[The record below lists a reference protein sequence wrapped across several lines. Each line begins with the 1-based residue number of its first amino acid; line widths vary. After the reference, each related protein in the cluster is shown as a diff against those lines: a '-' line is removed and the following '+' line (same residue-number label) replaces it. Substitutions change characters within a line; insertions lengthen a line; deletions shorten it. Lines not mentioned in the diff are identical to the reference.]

1 MEQEEDGG
9 GAACGL
15 CRETGR
21 CADLKYITAVPAS
34 AGLAV
39 GTVRYLRHT
48 QSGLGRAV
56 RSPKEEQ
63 EAFENAVREAQD
75 QLIRLERRAAA
86 QDRDIFMVQRVL
98 LEDEGLR
105 QEVASYIRVG
115 AGAAASVE
123 RAAGIFAGRIR
134 ALEDP
139 YMRER
144 ACDILD
150 ACRRVVKVL
159 DGQPHETLRL
169 TGPAILVAEEL
180 YPTDIVTL
188 DRSLVLGFITSAGS
202 PNAHAAIIARTMGI
216 PAAVMAGPELLEGC
230 DGRTLALN
238 GDTGEAY
245 LDPDE
250 ATKTRFAHKLR
261 LQRRHTLSQ
270 ERLRAAPCTT
280 KDGTRISLM
289 ADCASVEDVRT
300 AVEAGADGVGLLLSE
315 YLLLAG
321 RVNGEEEQ
329 YGFYAACLAAAQGR
343 PVTICTFDVAPD
355 KTGTEFPREEE
366 ANPAMGLCGVRY
378 CLAHPDFFETQLR
391 ALLRAGL
398 AGNLRILLPMV
409 STRDEF
415 EHALD
420 AVYRAKCALRER
432 GVPFN
437 ENTQF
442 GVMLSIPAAC
452 LTVEDFVAHGCDFL
466 VIGTNDLTAEEFVA
480 HGCDFLVIG
489 TNDLTQYTHAAD
501 RELASAEHYY
511 RPASPAMKKL
521 ITMVMDAA
529 NAHHVPVTICGLAVG
544 NPANTAQYLHLGLRS
559 FSVSPQNLL
568 KVKRALLDTDAHPDA
583 GENA

>member
-1 MEQEEDGG
+1 M
-9 GAACGL
+9 
-15 CRETGR
+15 
-21 CADLKYITAVPAS
+21 KYITAVPAS

-391 ALLRAGL
+391 ALLRPGWREICASCCPWS
-398 AGNLRILLPMV
+398 LRGMSSSMLWTLFTAPNARFGSGACPLPKRFPWV
-409 STRDEF
+409 R
-415 EHALD
+415 
-420 AVYRAKCALRER
+420 
-432 GVPFN
+432 
-437 ENTQF
+437 
-442 GVMLSIPAAC
+442 LSK
-452 LTVEDFVAHGCDFL
+452 
-466 VIGTNDLTAEEFVA
+466 
-480 HGCDFLVIG
+480 
-489 TNDLTQYTHAAD
+489 
-501 RELASAEHYY
+501 
-511 RPASPAMKKL
+511 RPP
-521 ITMVMDAA
+521 
-529 NAHHVPVTICGLAVG
+529 
-544 NPANTAQYLHLGLRS
+544 R
-559 FSVSPQNLL
+559 
-568 KVKRALLDTDAHPDA
+568 R
-583 GENA
+583 

>member
-378 CLAHPDFFETQLR
+378 CLAHPDFFEMQLR
-391 ALLRAGL
+391 ALLRAG
-398 AGNLRILLPMV
+398 AERGNIRLMLPMV
-409 STRDEF
+409 TGVQELRAARTMLEQ
-415 EHALD
+415 EKQALS
-420 AVYRAKCALRER
+420 AR
-432 GVPFN
+432 GVAFDGVISL
-437 ENTQF
+437 
-442 GVMLSIPAAC
+442 GVMIETPAAAVIAD
-452 LTVEDFVAHGCDFL
+452 LLAKEADFFS
-466 VIGTNDLTAEEFVA
+466 IGTNDLV
-480 HGCDFLVIG
+480 
-489 TNDLTQYTHAAD
+489 QYILAAD
-501 RELASAEHYY
+501 RGNADIAELYAPCH
-511 RPASPAMKKL
+511 PAVLRS
-521 ITMVMDAA
+521 IRDVIAA
-529 NAHHVPVTICGLAVG
+529 GRAADVPVCMCGEAAADPCLIPLWMAF
-544 NPANTAQYLHLGLRS
+544 GLDS
-559 FSVSPQNLL
+559 FSAGPSALPEVRRTVSRWTEEEALCTAKEALACPDADA
-568 KVKRALLDTDAHPDA
+568 VRALLAA
-583 GENA
+583 RRR

>member
-188 DRSLVLGFITSAGS
+188 DRSLMLGFITSAGS

-216 PAAVMAGPELLEGC
+216 PAAV
-230 DGRTLALN
+230 
-238 GDTGEAY
+238 
-245 LDPDE
+245 
-250 ATKTRFAHKLR
+250 
-261 LQRRHTLSQ
+261 
-270 ERLRAAPCTT
+270 
-280 KDGTRISLM
+280 M

-432 GVPFN
+432 GVPFA
-437 ENTQF
+437 ETVPVGAF
-442 GVMLSIPAAC
+442 IETPAAA
-452 LTVEDFVAHGCDFL
+452 LTAGDLARRAAFFNV
-466 VIGTNDLTAEEFVA
+466 GTNNL
-480 HGCDFLVIG
+480 I
-489 TNDLTQYTHAAD
+489 QYTYAAD
-501 RELASAEHYY
+501 RVNPQVRAYLPA
-511 RPASPAMKKL
+511 ASPAVYRL
-521 ITMVMDAA
+521 VRFAVEAA
-529 NAHHVPVTICGLAVG
+529 AEARIPLCLCGEGAAQPALAEAYARLGVRAFSLPARELLEVKEYLMGVTL
-544 NPANTAQYLHLGLRS
+544 
-559 FSVSPQNLL
+559 
-568 KVKRALLDTDAHPDA
+568 
-583 GENA
+583 

>member
-188 DRSLVLGFITSAGS
+188 DRSLMLGFITSAGS

-378 CLAHPDFFETQLR
+378 CLAHP
-391 ALLRAGL
+391 
-398 AGNLRILLPMV
+398 N
-409 STRDEF
+409 
-415 EHALD
+415 
-420 AVYRAKCALRER
+420 
-432 GVPFN
+432 
-437 ENTQF
+437 
-442 GVMLSIPAAC
+442 
-452 LTVEDFVAHGCDFL
+452 FL
-466 VIGTNDLTAEEFVA
+466 
-480 HGCDFLVIG
+480 
-489 TNDLTQYTHAAD
+489 
-501 RELASAEHYY
+501 
-511 RPASPAMKKL
+511 K
-521 ITMVMDAA
+521 
-529 NAHHVPVTICGLAVG
+529 
-544 NPANTAQYLHLGLRS
+544 RS
-559 FSVSPQNLL
+559 FGRCCAPGWREICASCCPWSLRGMSSSMLWTLFTAPNARFGSGAYPLPKRFPWVRLSKRPPQ
-568 KVKRALLDTDAHPDA
+568 R
-583 GENA
+583 

>member
-216 PAAVMAGPELLEGC
+216 PAAVMAGPEL
-230 DGRTLALN
+230 
-238 GDTGEAY
+238 
-245 LDPDE
+245 
-250 ATKTRFAHKLR
+250 R

-432 GVPFN
+432 GVPFA
-437 ENTQF
+437 ETVPVGAF
-442 GVMLSIPAAC
+442 IETPAAA
-452 LTVEDFVAHGCDFL
+452 LTAGDLARRAAFFNV
-466 VIGTNDLTAEEFVA
+466 GTNNL
-480 HGCDFLVIG
+480 I
-489 TNDLTQYTHAAD
+489 QYTYAAD
-501 RELASAEHYY
+501 RVNPQVRAYL
-511 RPASPAMKKL
+511 PVASPAVYRL
-521 ITMVMDAA
+521 VRFAVEAA
-529 NAHHVPVTICGLAVG
+529 AEARIPLCLCGEGAAQPALAEAYARLGVRAFSLPARELLEVKEYLMGVTL
-544 NPANTAQYLHLGLRS
+544 
-559 FSVSPQNLL
+559 
-568 KVKRALLDTDAHPDA
+568 
-583 GENA
+583 

>member
-216 PAAVMAGPELLEGC
+216 PAAVMAGPELL
-230 DGRTLALN
+230 
-238 GDTGEAY
+238 
-245 LDPDE
+245 
-250 ATKTRFAHKLR
+250 
-261 LQRRHTLSQ
+261 LS
-270 ERLRAAPCTT
+270 
-280 KDGTRISLM
+280 
-289 ADCASVEDVRT
+289 
-300 AVEAGADGVGLLLSE
+300 
-315 YLLLAG
+315 
-321 RVNGEEEQ
+321 
-329 YGFYAACLAAAQGR
+329 
-343 PVTICTFDVAPD
+343 
-355 KTGTEFPREEE
+355 
-366 ANPAMGLCGVRY
+366 
-378 CLAHPDFFETQLR
+378 
-391 ALLRAGL
+391 
-398 AGNLRILLPMV
+398 
-409 STRDEF
+409 
-415 EHALD
+415 
-420 AVYRAKCALRER
+420 
-432 GVPFN
+432 
-437 ENTQF
+437 
-442 GVMLSIPAAC
+442 
-452 LTVEDFVAHGCDFL
+452 
-466 VIGTNDLTAEEFVA
+466 
-480 HGCDFLVIG
+480 
-489 TNDLTQYTHAAD
+489 
-501 RELASAEHYY
+501 
-511 RPASPAMKKL
+511 L
-521 ITMVMDAA
+521 I
-529 NAHHVPVTICGLAVG
+529 HI
-544 NPANTAQYLHLGLRS
+544 
-559 FSVSPQNLL
+559 
-568 KVKRALLDTDAHPDA
+568 
-583 GENA
+583 

>member
-1 MEQEEDGG
+1 MQMYQGATASPGLVMGPVRRLQHSGPGLERVVQTPGREQALLNAAVVLAKDELRLLEE
-9 GAACGL
+9 A
-15 CRETGR
+15 
-21 CADLKYITAVPAS
+21 
-34 AGLAV
+34 AV
-39 GTVRYLRHT
+39 GTD
-48 QSGLGRAV
+48 
-56 RSPKEEQ
+56 K
-63 EAFENAVREAQD
+63 
-75 QLIRLERRAAA
+75 
-86 QDRDIFMVQRVL
+86 DIFLFQQVML
-98 LEDEGLR
+98 DDPGLNR
-105 QEVASYIRVG
+105 EIASYIAAG
-115 AGAAASVE
+115 AGAAPAVE
-123 RAAGIFAGRIR
+123 RAAQLYAGRIEAADDDYIRQR
-134 ALEDP
+134 AMDV
-139 YMRER
+139 
-144 ACDILD
+144 LD
-150 ACRRVVKVL
+150 ACRRVVNIL
-159 DGQPHETLRL
+159 DGRPRTPLRL
-169 TGPAILVAEEL
+169 ETPSILVSEYI
-180 YPTDIVTL
+180 YPSDIVSIGRGML
-188 DRSLVLGFITSAGS
+188 LGVACAEGS
-202 PNAHAAIIARTMGI
+202 EQSHASIIARTMGI

-432 GVPFN
+432 GVPFA
-437 ENTQF
+437 ETVPVGAF
-442 GVMLSIPAAC
+442 IETPAAA
-452 LTVEDFVAHGCDFL
+452 LTAGDLARRAAFFNV
-466 VIGTNDLTAEEFVA
+466 GTNNL
-480 HGCDFLVIG
+480 I
-489 TNDLTQYTHAAD
+489 QYTYAAD
-501 RELASAEHYY
+501 RVNPQVRAYLPA
-511 RPASPAMKKL
+511 ASPAVYRL
-521 ITMVMDAA
+521 VRFAVEAA
-529 NAHHVPVTICGLAVG
+529 AEARIPLCLCGEGAAQPALAEAYARLGVRAFSLPARELLEVKEYLMGVTL
-544 NPANTAQYLHLGLRS
+544 
-559 FSVSPQNLL
+559 
-568 KVKRALLDTDAHPDA
+568 
-583 GENA
+583 

>member
-1 MEQEEDGG
+1 
-9 GAACGL
+9 
-15 CRETGR
+15 
-21 CADLKYITAVPAS
+21 
-34 AGLAV
+34 
-39 GTVRYLRHT
+39 
-48 QSGLGRAV
+48 
-56 RSPKEEQ
+56 
-63 EAFENAVREAQD
+63 
-75 QLIRLERRAAA
+75 
-86 QDRDIFMVQRVL
+86 
-98 LEDEGLR
+98 
-105 QEVASYIRVG
+105 
-115 AGAAASVE
+115 
-123 RAAGIFAGRIR
+123 
-134 ALEDP
+134 
-139 YMRER
+139 MRER

-432 GVPFN
+432 GVPFA
-437 ENTQF
+437 ETVPVGAF
-442 GVMLSIPAAC
+442 IETPAAA
-452 LTVEDFVAHGCDFL
+452 LTAGDLARRAAFFNV
-466 VIGTNDLTAEEFVA
+466 GTNNL
-480 HGCDFLVIG
+480 I
-489 TNDLTQYTHAAD
+489 QYTYAAD
-501 RELASAEHYY
+501 RVNPQVRAYL
-511 RPASPAMKKL
+511 PAALPRRIPAC
-521 ITMVMDAA
+521 TVRRGGRGRSTHPA
-529 NAHHVPVTICGLAVG
+529 VPVRRGRGAARAGRGLCPPGRARLFPARAGAAGGKGVPDGRHAVTG
-544 NPANTAQYLHLGLRS
+544 RSAGDKRRMNFAGHGDTGVKRRQTAAFIQPGGPANWNRPGGTG
-559 FSVSPQNLL
+559 
-568 KVKRALLDTDAHPDA
+568 DAFCMT
-583 GENA
+583 GQEMGQ

>member
-1 MEQEEDGG
+1 M
-9 GAACGL
+9 
-15 CRETGR
+15 
-21 CADLKYITAVPAS
+21 KYITAVPAS

-378 CLAHPDFFETQLR
+378 CLAHPDFL
-391 ALLRAGL
+391 
-398 AGNLRILLPMV
+398 
-409 STRDEF
+409 
-415 EHALD
+415 
-420 AVYRAKCALRER
+420 K
-432 GVPFN
+432 
-437 ENTQF
+437 
-442 GVMLSIPAAC
+442 
-452 LTVEDFVAHGCDFL
+452 
-466 VIGTNDLTAEEFVA
+466 
-480 HGCDFLVIG
+480 
-489 TNDLTQYTHAAD
+489 
-501 RELASAEHYY
+501 
-511 RPASPAMKKL
+511 
-521 ITMVMDAA
+521 
-529 NAHHVPVTICGLAVG
+529 
-544 NPANTAQYLHLGLRS
+544 RS
-559 FSVSPQNLL
+559 FGRCCAPGWREICASCCPWSLRGMSSSMLWTLFTAPNARFGSGAYPLPKRFPWVRLSKRPPQ
-568 KVKRALLDTDAHPDA
+568 R
-583 GENA
+583 